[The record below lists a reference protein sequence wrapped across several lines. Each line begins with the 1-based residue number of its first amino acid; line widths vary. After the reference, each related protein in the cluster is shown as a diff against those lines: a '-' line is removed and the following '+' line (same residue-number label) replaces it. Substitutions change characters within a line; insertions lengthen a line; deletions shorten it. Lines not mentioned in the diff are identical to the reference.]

1 MNPLLPLQFFIPD
14 VEARQWHD
22 GRLYLYGSYDISGDT
37 IYCSRELHVF
47 SSPDLHEWTD
57 HGVSFRSTDMHAN
70 RESQLYAPDCI
81 HIDGRYYLCYCS
93 AGQREGIA
101 SSDTPHGPFSDAY
114 GVEGADGDGIDP
126 AILLDDDGQVY
137 YFWGQFEL
145 RGARMKA
152 DMSGVEPGTVTKP
165 ILTEARDGFHE
176 GASIR
181 KRNGIY
187 YLVYTDISRGRATS
201 MAYATSRSP
210 LGPYEKG
217 GIIIDNTGCDPETWN
232 NHGSIAEFNGSWYIF
247 YHRSSQASKF
257 SRRVCIEPIQ
267 FNADGSIDEVEM
279 TTQGASAP
287 LDATRRLEA
296 SRACL
301 LSGRVRTASLPPD
314 ASTDNWREHLTHLHN
329 GDWAAYKYLDFGE
342 GAGAFH
348 ARAGSLSYGGRIE
361 VHIDDPETPPVSSCE
376 IPHTGG
382 WAKWETV
389 TSPVNGSLRGV
400 HAVFLRFSGDAHRL
414 FDLDSFWFS
423 ERP

>member
-1 MNPLLPLQFFIPD
+1 MNPLLPVQFFIPD

-22 GRLYLYGSYDISGDT
+22 GRIYLYGSYDISGDT

-47 SSPDLHEWTD
+47 SSPDMREWTD
-57 HGVSFRSTDMHAN
+57 HGVSFRAADMHGN
-70 RESQLYAPDCI
+70 RESQLYAPDCMCI
-81 HIDGRYYLCYCS
+81 NGRYYLCYCS
-93 AGQREGIA
+93 SGGSEGIA
-101 SSDTPHGPFSDAY
+101 VSDSPYGPFRDAY

-126 AILLDDDGQVY
+126 AILLDDDGKVT

-152 DMSGVEPGTVTKP
+152 DLTGIEPSTLVKP
-165 ILTEARDGFHE
+165 LLTEARDGFHE

-181 KRNGIY
+181 ERNGIY

-232 NHGSIAEFNGSWYIF
+232 NHGSIAEFNDSWYIF
-247 YHRSSQASKF
+247 YHRSSQGSKF
-257 SRRVCIEPIQ
+257 SRRVCVEPIH

-279 TTQGASAP
+279 TTQGASDP
-287 LDATRRLEA
+287 LDATHRLEA

-301 LSGRVRTASLPPD
+301 LSGQVRTATSPPD
-314 ASTDNWREHLTHLHN
+314 AYVDQWREHLTWIHN

-342 GAGAFH
+342 GARSLH
-348 ARAGSLSYGGRIE
+348 IRASSLSYGGRIE
-361 VHIDDPETPPVSSCE
+361 VRLDEPDGRLISVCDV
-376 IPHTGG
+376 PHTGG
-382 WAKWETV
+382 WEKWTTLISSV
-389 TSPVNGSLRGV
+389 NSPVNGV
-400 HAVFLRFSGDAHRL
+400 HALYLCFTGDAHRL
-414 FDLDSFWFS
+414 FDIESFWFC
-423 ERP
+423 R